1 MTDQEKLSNMWV
13 DSELRKAVETQRTK
27 IGNLIGYLRDL
38 RTRNPKMFDRIVEL
52 NLISEQELEEA
63 KKS

>member
-1 MTDQEKLSNMWV
+1 MTDQEKLLNMWV
-13 DSELRKAVETQRTK
+13 DSELRKTVETQRSK